1 MEPKDEIKQRLDVA
15 DIVGEYLT
23 LKTAGSGSFKTVCP
37 FHSEKTPSFYVS
49 KEKQIWHCFGCD
61 KGGDLISFVMEME
74 GMSFPE
80 ALRHLGKKAGVEIP
94 EYRPSRGSDE
104 REFLIG
110 MNELAG
116 KFYEAILWKRD
127 EGKSAREYLKSRGI
141 DEELAKSFRLGCAP
155 DRWDALKNALAKK
168 GFDESRMLKAGLVK
182 KRQSGSGAIDRF
194 RGRLMIP
201 LCDARGRILG
211 FTGRL
216 LVEQGEKTGPKYLNS
231 PETAVY
237 HKSDVLFGLD
247 LARTAIRRE
256 QAVIIVEGNLD
267 VVASHKAGV
276 ENVVASSGT
285 ALTESQLLQ
294 LKKLTTNLIFSFD
307 SDNAGYNAA
316 RRGIHLAQK
325 MGFRVQVAA
334 IPDELGKDPDD
345 VVQKNPEAWTNL
357 VKSPK
362 HIMEYYFA
370 RSLKGF
376 DATSVDSK
384 RELAHFIAGEIS
396 RLSDPVER
404 EHWMQRLADVIQVDL
419 SVVKQLIDKSER
431 PAPPTGPEKQSAS
444 PQPQKTKKITS
455 RVDQA
460 AAFLLGLAL
469 SENELLED
477 VAARLPEDALPA
489 EPWRRVYKQLVLLY
503 TSRKQV
509 DPAQKSFF
517 SQLRNALQVDGAD
530 DDLKLIDTAVI
541 RVERAVGSLSR
552 DQVREELNR
561 HLDILRD
568 ASQEARKKQLVA
580 AIRQAERTGDSS
592 RVKALMEE
600 YSKLL

>member
-15 DIVGEYLT
+15 DVVGDYLT
-23 LKTAGSGSFKTVCP
+23 LKPAGSGSFKAVCP
-37 FHSEKTPSFYVS
+37 FHAEKTPSFYVS

-61 KGGDLISFVMEME
+61 KGGDLISFVMEIE

-94 EYRPSRGSDE
+94 EYRPSKESDE
-104 REFLIG
+104 KEFLIS

-116 KFYEAILWKRD
+116 KFYEAILWNHD
-127 EGKSAREYLKSRGI
+127 EGKVAREYLASRGI

-182 KRQSGSGAIDRF
+182 KRQSGNGSIDRF

-201 LCDARGRILG
+201 LCDARGRMLG

-216 LVEQGEKTGPKYLNS
+216 LVEQGDKTGPKYLNS

-237 HKSDVLFGLD
+237 HKSDVIFGLD
-247 LARTAIRRE
+247 LARSAIRQE
-256 QAVIIVEGNLD
+256 ASVIIVEGNLD
-267 VVASHKAGV
+267 VVASHKAGIK
-276 ENVVASSGT
+276 NVVASSGT

-307 SDNAGYNAA
+307 GDNAGYNAA

-325 MGFRVQVAA
+325 MGFRVQVIA

-345 VVQKNPEAWTNL
+345 VVQKNPEAWKEL
-357 VKSPK
+357 VTAPK

-370 RSLKGF
+370 RALKGF

-384 RELAHFIAGEIS
+384 RELAHFMTEEIA

-404 EHWMQRLADVIQVDL
+404 EHWMQRLADVIQVEL
-419 SVVKQLIDKSER
+419 SVVKQLLDKQGR
-431 PAPPTGPEKQSAS
+431 PEPQTAPEKKPAAPPK
-444 PQPQKTKKITS
+444 PQEKKITS

-469 SENELLED
+469 YDHQLVED
-477 VAARLPEDALPA
+477 VIARLPEESLP
-489 EPWRRVYKQLVLLY
+489 EQPWRRVYKELVLLY
-503 TSRKQV
+503 TSGQNV
-509 DPAQKSFF
+509 DPTQKSFF
-517 SQLRNALQVDGAD
+517 SQLRDTLQSSGAQ
-530 DDLKLIDTAVI
+530 DDLKIVDAAVM

-561 HLDILRD
+561 HLDILSD